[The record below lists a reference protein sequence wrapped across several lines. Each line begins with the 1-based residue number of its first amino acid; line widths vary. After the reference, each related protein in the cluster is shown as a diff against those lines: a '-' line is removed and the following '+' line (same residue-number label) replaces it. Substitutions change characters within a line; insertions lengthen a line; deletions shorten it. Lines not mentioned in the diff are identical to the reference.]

1 MKDLLDLI
9 IKNITLHPDEAVIDE
24 QDMGDS
30 VVYTIHVH
38 AEDMGR
44 VIGKSG
50 KVIKAIRSLS
60 HVAGI
65 RHNKHFRIN
74 VAESGQPLDQEG
86 EVAPTEEMLQAPAEA
101 TPVEAIEQARDDGDI
116 IAQALD
122 SEEE

>member
-24 QDMGDS
+24 QDMGES

-38 AEDMGR
+38 PEDMGR

-74 VAESGQPLDQEG
+74 VAESGQPAEHMTPDALAQDQS
-86 EVAPTEEMLQAPAEA
+86 PAESTTE
-101 TPVEAIEQARDDGDI
+101 TPAEMTPAQDSDI

>member
-9 IKNITLHPDEAVIDE
+9 IKNITLHPEEAVIDE

-65 RHNKHFRIN
+65 RNNKHFRIN
-74 VAESGQPLDQEG
+74 VAESGQPTEQLSQDVASDDQPQTEPAG
-86 EVAPTEEMLQAPAEA
+86 EVAAEA
-101 TPVEAIEQARDDGDI
+101 PQADDSDI

>member
-38 AEDMGR
+38 SEDMGR

-74 VAESGQPLDQEG
+74 VAESGQPLDQENDG
-86 EVAPTEEMLQAPAEA
+86 VPTEEMQQS
-101 TPVEAIEQARDDGDI
+101 PVETTSHETMEPAGDDGDI

>member
-38 AEDMGR
+38 SEDMGR

-74 VAESGQPLDQEG
+74 VAESGQPLDQEAEAG
-86 EVAPTEEMLQAPAEA
+86 SAIDMQAPTEELTAQE
-101 TPVEAIEQARDDGDI
+101 VEPSSDDSDI

-122 SEEE
+122 SEEA

>member
-86 EVAPTEEMLQAPAEA
+86 EAAPTEEMLQAPAEA
-101 TPVEAIEQARDDGDI
+101 MPVETIEQAGDDGDI

-122 SEEE
+122 SDEE

>member
-9 IKNITLHPDEAVIDE
+9 IKNITLHPEEAVIDE

-74 VAESGQPLDQEG
+74 VAESGQPFDQGG
-86 EVAPTEEMLQAPAEA
+86 EAAPTEEMLQAPAEA
-101 TPVEAIEQARDDGDI
+101 TPVETIEQAGDDGDI

>member
-9 IKNITLHPDEAVIDE
+9 IKNITLHPDEAIIDE

-74 VAESGQPLDQEG
+74 VAESGQPMDQESDG
-86 EVAPTEEMLQAPAEA
+86 VPAEEMSVPSQDMPAQ
-101 TPVEAIEQARDDGDI
+101 PVEQDMGDSDI

>member
-9 IKNITLHPDEAVIDE
+9 IKNITLHPDEAIIDE

-74 VAESGQPLDQEG
+74 VAESGQPMDQESDS
-86 EVAPTEEMLQAPAEA
+86 VPAEEMPVPSQDMPVQ
-101 TPVEAIEQARDDGDI
+101 PVEQDMGDSDI

>member
-9 IKNITLHPDEAVIDE
+9 IKNITLHPDDAVIDE

-74 VAESGQPLDQEG
+74 VAESGQPLDQES
-86 EVAPTEEMLQAPAEA
+86 ETAPSEGLQASTEA
-101 TPVEAIEQARDDGDI
+101 APVEAIEQAGDDGDI

-122 SEEE
+122 SEEA